1 MAQVLFE
8 WVVLSIVVWSISTT
22 LSRARVLRPLR
33 NWIRRRNDFLGEG
46 ITCQY
51 CVSHWVAFAV
61 TLIHRPQ
68 VLPPAEWP
76 QTAWLLPVLD
86 YFTSAFA
93 VIGLGALIART
104 IAQTPPNGIHPD
116 LAAERAL
123 RGPVRKPASTAT
135 ADPTARS
142 ASPRRSRPNRGSRL
156 RRRPGRLPPFEPAV
170 LPGWS
175 AQPAE
180 SRRTPAG

>member
-1 MAQVLFE
+1 MTVVQVLFE
-8 WVVLSIVVWSISTT
+8 WVVLSVIVWSVSTT
-22 LSRARVLRPLR
+22 FARARVLRAVR
-33 NWIRRRNDFLGEG
+33 NWVRRRSDFFGEG
-46 ITCQY
+46 VTCQY

-61 TLIHRPQ
+61 TLIHRPR

-76 QTAWLLPVLD
+76 QVAWLLPVLD

-104 IAQTPPNGIHPD
+104 IAKTPPDGVHPD
-116 LAAERAL
+116 LAAERAA
-123 RGPVRKPASTAT
+123 REPVPTAA

-142 ASPRRSRPNRGSRL
+142 ASPRRSRSSRGLRS